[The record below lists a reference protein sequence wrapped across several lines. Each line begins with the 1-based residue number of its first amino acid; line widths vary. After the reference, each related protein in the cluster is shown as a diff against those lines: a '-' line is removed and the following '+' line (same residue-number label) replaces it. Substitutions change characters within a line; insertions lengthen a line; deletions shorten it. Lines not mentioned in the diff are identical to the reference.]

1 MLNSSIVGNVL
12 TYNSLTYMVFSSI
25 FTNFSFYNNKND
37 TQSLTKI
44 VISCDVNTYNVTVHK
59 FDQMCV
65 EIVLT

>member
-1 MLNSSIVGNVL
+1 
-12 TYNSLTYMVFSSI
+12 MVFSSI